1 MHRLPAVGP
10 RLEALLADRDHLR
23 IKLHLALQRQSPDPE
38 ELAALRVELALME
51 REINKHWKN
60 TNA

>member
-1 MHRLPAVGP
+1 
-10 RLEALLADRDHLR
+10 LADRDHLR